1 MSARSPIQVPEEL
14 KVNIEGYKDEFH
26 AKTSYEVI
34 EKLVRSHETGKEY
47 RAAVRQEKID
57 EAARKERE
65 YIHAGAD
72 IKTLFDQFRKE
83 MKLTDAQALEMLL
96 CHFNEQPNIG
106 QVTFG
111 LYRSFK

>member
-1 MSARSPIQVPEEL
+1 MSTRTPIQVPEEL
-14 KVNIEGYKDEFH
+14 KSSVEGYKGEFY

-34 EKLVRSHETGKEY
+34 EKLIQSHEKNKEH
-47 RAAVRQEKID
+47 RQ
-57 EAARKERE
+57 AARIERDE
-65 YIHAGAD
+65 EKARWGREDIHAGAD
-72 IKTLFDQFRKE
+72 IKTMFTSFKNE

-106 QVTFG
+106 QITFG